1 MDDTKSP
8 QVGLW
13 FAIAGVLGVIALL
26 SGLDTVLSSL
36 PFILDPVFNDLFSDE
51 VPAGFVIY
59 FLSILI
65 TPLSIAVFV
74 AALTKR
80 SGLALYGSIAILFSS
95 VVWRLIWGAVF
106 GGSTTLLPFVALFW
120 EYAFWGFSLSV
131 SSVYSAL
138 DIPLAGAL
146 LVLTILQHRRRQ
158 PSEFGSPLRG
168 GAAGRASGTILCKMC
183 GTPGVA
189 NQFCQGCG
197 SKLQPPV

>member
-13 FAIAGVLGVIALL
+13 FAIAGVSGVIALFSGAVALLRL
-26 SGLDTVLSSL
+26 SLLLSFSIPYGRAYVLFFSL
-36 PFILDPVFNDLFSDE
+36 AIVVL
-51 VPAGFVIY
+51 
-59 FLSILI
+59 
-65 TPLSIAVFV
+65 LSIAVFV

-95 VVWRLIWGAVF
+95 AVWRLFSVAA
-106 GGSTTLLPFVALFW
+106 GGDFINFLPFLPLFS
-120 EYAFWGFSLSV
+120 EFAFQGFFPFFNAAYV
-131 SSVYSAL
+131 AL
-138 DIPLAGAL
+138 DIVLAGAL